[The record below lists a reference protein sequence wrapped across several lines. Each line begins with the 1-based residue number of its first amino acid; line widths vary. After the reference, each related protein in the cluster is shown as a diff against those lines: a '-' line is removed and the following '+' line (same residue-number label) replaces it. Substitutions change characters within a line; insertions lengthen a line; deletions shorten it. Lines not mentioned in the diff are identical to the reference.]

1 MIMELYDLKTQHMRH
16 PIVDTIPEFF
26 WKIRSAEKNVIQTA
40 YRILVRTENKIVW
53 DTGKIAARDQSFIRY
68 EGETLHSEQRY
79 DWTVSV
85 WNNHGEEASAS
96 SDFETAF
103 LSENDWIG
111 KWIEC
116 SFKREAANEYAFGAS
131 YPPVL
136 FEKTFELDHGNVS

>member
-1 MIMELYDLKTQHMRH
+1 MELYDLKTQHMRH
-16 PIVDTIPEFF
+16 PIVDTIPEFS

-40 YRILVRTENKIVW
+40 YRILVRNENKIVW
-53 DTGKIAARDQSFIRY
+53 DTGKIETRDQSFIRY

-116 SFKREAANEYAFGAS
+116 PFKREAAN
-131 YPPVL
+131 
-136 FEKTFELDHGNVS
+136 